1 MDVNSRGDA
10 VVTGDADGPVV
21 MLSPD
26 FAVADPAVAELVMAD
41 LVEAAA

>member
-21 MLSPD
+21 MLSHG
-26 FAVADPAVAELVMAD
+26 FAVADLAVAD